1 MAQKAAY
8 AVSGRMI
15 KKVGYNGG
23 YLPRDTESVLFR
35 FKVEEI
41 SVKTLNGDVHGN
53 ALSDR
58 ETQIA
63 QKNRSLRVMSV
74 MATRTQFESNLKN

>member
-41 SVKTLNGDVHGN
+41 S
-53 ALSDR
+53 
-58 ETQIA
+58 
-63 QKNRSLRVMSV
+63 
-74 MATRTQFESNLKN
+74 